1 MDDCVDN
8 TLPANTNLICN
19 VCGEK
24 EFEEREGYYYCLEC
38 GTKQEQVR
46 LVEVEREDDFDNEKL
61 KTKKQKIHVAKAE
74 KRKLIVKIL

>member
-1 MDDCVDN
+1 MDDGIDN
-8 TLPANTNLICN
+8 TLPTNSNIICG

-24 EFEEREGYYYCLEC
+24 EFEEREGFYYCLEC

-46 LVEVEREDDFDNEKL
+46 LVEVEREDDFDNEKR

-74 KRKLIVKIL
+74 KRKLFV